1 LYLGRSSIPLLDVC
15 TYPKVVKVDE
25 NWVFPS
31 LSILIQVVG
40 YIYTKP
46 REKSGRVSLVPED
59 IHDRQLYKLNKIRTN
74 RAINEPMASTD
85 HC

>member
-1 LYLGRSSIPLLDVC
+1 VYFGRSSVPLLDAC
-15 TYPKVVKVDE
+15 TYPKVQIVDE

-31 LSILIQVVG
+31 LSILNSDG
-40 YIYTKP
+40 RLNTKP

-59 IHDRQLYKLNKIRTN
+59 IHDRQLYKLNKISTN
-74 RAINEPMASTD
+74 RDINEPMALTD